1 MISEIYIHSLPIFA
15 VIATAS
21 MMASCSSDDPV
32 TPGGDPVPDATPGR
46 VKVTVIDYSP
56 APGQFVN
63 EIPEYE
69 PGDTPATMAAKA
81 TGSLDN
87 DEMITLGAWGGSVT
101 MRLHSPIVNVAGKAD
116 FRVLGNAYYADG
128 SASLPRYGSAEPGIV
143 YVLHDADGDGP
154 DNDTWYELAGSERGH
169 SAGSYRVTYTVNQ
182 ADASNHITWASF
194 DGSTGVIPMLTAHH
208 NHSYFPQWIDGSTLT
223 FEGRRLPDNGV
234 LVGDNYRLTCYDG
247 YADCH
252 PNDSDLSA
260 LDIDNAI
267 DASGNR
273 VSLPSIEYVRVVTGV
288 LQVNGW
294 LGECST
300 EIRGIECL

>member
-1 MISEIYIHSLPIFA
+1 MTQLITRYLPSMLA
-15 VIATAS
+15 ATVALLAS
-21 MMASCSSDDPV
+21 SCSGDEPAPDGG
-32 TPGGDPVPDATPGR
+32 TPTPDAAPGR

-81 TGSLDN
+81 TESLDN

-101 MRLHSPIVNVAGKAD
+101 LRLHEPIANVAGKAD

-128 SASLPRYGSAEPGIV
+128 STSLPRYGNAEPGIV

-154 DNDTWYELAGSERGH
+154 DNDTWYELDGSERAH
-169 SAGSYRVTYTVNQ
+169 SAGSYRVTYTVRQ
-182 ADASNHITWASF
+182 ADAANHITWTSA
-194 DGSTGVIPMLTAHH
+194 DGSNGVIPKLTAHH
-208 NHSYFPQWIDGSTLT
+208 NHSYYPQWLGGTTLI

-252 PNDSDLSA
+252 PNDSDASA

-273 VSLPSIEYVRVVTGV
+273 VSLPSIEYVKVVTGV

-300 EIRGIECL
+300 EIRGIERL